1 MRRVRGQ
8 LARRSFLSGL
18 GAGATAFGATFG
30 VGALPARAQS
40 APSDPAGR
48 WRPARHAEDDWFDQ
62 VPGQHRLFFDTTTPE
77 AAGEA
82 IFFANNYF
90 TANRT
95 GYDLADSDLAV
106 IICVRHRSTSF
117 AFGDAMWAKYAAPIA
132 ERAGFNDPRTKQPP
146 VLNVYQAA
154 GYGRLLPN
162 NGVTLD
168 ALNKRGVRL
177 AVCQLSTRGY
187 ATAIAAK
194 TGGNVDDVYKE
205 LAEHLV
211 PGSHLVPA
219 GIVAVNRAQER
230 GYSLA
235 YVG

>member
-1 MRRVRGQ
+1 MRRDRGQ
-8 LARRSFLSGL
+8 LARRSFLSRL
-18 GAGATAFGATFG
+18 GASATAFGATFG
-30 VGALPARAQS
+30 LGALRAQ
-40 APSDPAGR
+40 AQPAGADPAGR
-48 WRPARHAEDDWFDQ
+48 WHPTRHAEDDWFDQ
-62 VPGQHRLFFDTTTPE
+62 APGQHRFFFDTTTPE
-77 AAGEA
+77 ALGEA
-82 IFFANNYF
+82 MFFANNYF

-106 IICVRHRSTSF
+106 ILCVRHRSTSF
-117 AFGDAMWAKYAAPIA
+117 AFSDAIWAKYAAPIA
-132 ERAGFNDPRTKQPP
+132 ERAGFNDPRTKLPP

-154 GYGRLLPN
+154 GYGRSLPN
-162 NGVTLD
+162 NGITLD
-168 ALNKRGVRL
+168 ALNKRGTRF

-187 ATAIAAK
+187 ATAIATT

-205 LAEHLV
+205 LTEHLV

-235 YVG
+235 